1 MMKGFSIFKVRG
13 SALRLCGLLKH
24 LLRSLLKGVPP
35 HGRLRLEPLGSFWQP
50 TLRAVPIIAALV
62 TTPLLAYFVLSVQHA
77 QAQQPQR
84 AQKAPE
90 QGPPKQAEPKPQPV
104 QLPTMPSDDRLVVM
118 IRSTLMA
125 LNQANA
131 TGNYTVFHEM
141 AAPAFQESN
150 SPARLTEIFTDL
162 RRRNLD
168 LSPIL
173 LSQPKL
179 VRKPQIDANGLL
191 EIAGFFPTAPE
202 QVNFDLIFQLVQGR
216 WRLYGIAANTSP
228 VRPAAT
234 VPNAAEAAP

>member
-1 MMKGFSIFKVRG
+1 
-13 SALRLCGLLKH
+13 
-24 LLRSLLKGVPP
+24 
-35 HGRLRLEPLGSFWQP
+35 
-50 TLRAVPIIAALV
+50 
-62 TTPLLAYFVLSVQHA
+62 
-77 QAQQPQR
+77 
-84 AQKAPE
+84 
-90 QGPPKQAEPKPQPV
+90 
-104 QLPTMPSDDRLVVM
+104 M

-162 RRRNLD
+162 RSRNLD